1 MGLIPKSF
9 ETIISP
15 DGGFPTRDIRENEA
29 WCVYKE
35 YEDSEPVAVFIR
47 KGEIPSTY
55 ILDSHEKLD
64 NLIERGKDNDKKDI
78 SEFLDVE

>member
-1 MGLIPKSF
+1 M
-9 ETIISP
+9 
-15 DGGFPTRDIRENEA
+15 DINRNEA

-47 KGEIPSTY
+47 NGEVASTY
-55 ILDSHEKLD
+55 ILDNHEKLD

-78 SEFLDVE
+78 GQFLDVE